1 MKKVVL
7 VFVLVG
13 IAWIAWP
20 YYAVYDFMTAV
31 QNGDQEALERRIDWP
46 SLRQGLRDDFNS
58 IFMRKVAADAQRK
71 RDEQGAAFGA
81 GLAALMGPAIID
93 RAIDA
98 YVTPSGI
105 AALIKNG
112 RPAPASQGLSTSD
125 HPAPTASSG
134 AGDFKFDRVK
144 YAFFSHSPMTFRIEV
159 APPEGATTKDSAVLL
174 FKWDGDWRL
183 SRIFLP
189 KDVMESP

>member
-20 YYAVYDFMTAV
+20 YYAVYDLVTAV

-58 IFMRKVAADAQRK
+58 MFMRKLAADAQRK
-71 RDEQGAAFGA
+71 RDEPGAALGA
-81 GLAALMGPAIID
+81 SLAALMGPAIID

-112 RPAPASQGLSTSD
+112 RPAPASQGLS
-125 HPAPTASSG
+125 APDRPTPTTPSE

-144 YAFFSHSPMTFRIEV
+144 YAFFSHSPTTFRIEV
-159 APPEGATTKDSAVLL
+159 APPVGATTKDNSVLL
-174 FKWDGDWRL
+174 FKWDGEWRL
-183 SRIFLP
+183 SRIFFP
-189 KDVMESP
+189 KDVMELP